1 MSEMGQLA
9 FGMLRDAWKGEASDF
24 TPQLDTQVDSI
35 GRAIG
40 VELASLGSVEV
51 ATEDGR
57 QAQGNSG

>member
-1 MSEMGQLA
+1 MSEMGQLV
-9 FGMLRDAWKGEASDF
+9 FGTLRDAWKGEASDF
-24 TPQLDTQVDSI
+24 TPLLATQVDSI

-57 QAQGNSG
+57 QAHGNSG